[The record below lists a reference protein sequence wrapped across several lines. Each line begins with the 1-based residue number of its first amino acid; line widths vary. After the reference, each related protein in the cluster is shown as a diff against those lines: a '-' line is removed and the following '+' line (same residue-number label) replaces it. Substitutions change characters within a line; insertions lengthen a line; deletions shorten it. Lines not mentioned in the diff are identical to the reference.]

1 MTFSDDAYLLRLS
14 SDAIPN
20 IHKTLAATG
29 RPTKGRVPHFENCY
43 FHGQVLYD
51 FACDFKSISSKW
63 KKILGMHAISVQ
75 NGLFKQ
81 QLITVNSG
89 MFINCSWEEPM
100 LVWYLRIP
108 FFCFYL
114 ADKNVLLQKCRQRRT
129 WIEMWKKIRSWGYY
143 YANLTRQIRSEIRT
157 GLHPYSNNG
166 HEYVKACF
174 SDCVKWACIFSGV
187 MEIFAFINLTFSSP
201 LEIDKLWWWR
211 CLRSFTFLP

>member
-43 FHGQVLYD
+43 VHGQVLYD

-129 WIEMWKKIRSWGYY
+129 WIEMWKK
-143 YANLTRQIRSEIRT
+143 
-157 GLHPYSNNG
+157 
-166 HEYVKACF
+166 
-174 SDCVKWACIFSGV
+174 SDVEGIIMQTWQDKFEVKWGRDSTRT
-187 MEIFAFINLTFSSP
+187 LTTDMNMLKHVFPIVSNGRAYF
-201 LEIDKLWWWR
+201 LVLWKY
-211 CLRSFTFLP
+211 LHS